1 MSRKVIPIR
10 NYLMTNCS
18 RKYLAYRSK
27 TQYVDAAMLRK
38 TIISAALATGFSSVC
53 APSAMADGGALN
65 IRLAVAPIIQ
75 LYVTDNVLEMAADD
89 ITAEILDSTGL
100 GRSEGRAEFFV
111 AANTGYNIYLSPEET
126 WGPFGAAKVK
136 FVGQSNSSNYIAG
149 QLFLDTDMSSDAR
162 TGGDTDIVGWDPTA
176 GLNAFSTFFWR
187 NFPDRRWLGFAR
199 FLWVISGGTVIGPND
214 GIGNVSYTQP
224 TSGLHR
230 YGVGAIFDPQDWS
243 GSQRD
248 DLDGAPEGA
257 ESIAPPDVYS
267 TTVTV
272 TVSTV

>member
-1 MSRKVIPIR
+1 
-10 NYLMTNCS
+10 
-18 RKYLAYRSK
+18 
-27 TQYVDAAMLRK
+27 MLRN
-38 TIISAALATGFSSVC
+38 TITPAIFAATSLWVSASSAV
-53 APSAMADGGALN
+53 ADDGTLN
-65 IRLAVAPIIQ
+65 IKLAVAPIIQ
-75 LYVTDNVLEMAADD
+75 LYLTDNVLEMAADD

-100 GRSEGRAEFFV
+100 SRSEGRAEFFV
-111 AANTGYNIYLSPEET
+111 AANTGYNIYLTPAET

-136 FVGQSNSSNYIAG
+136 FVGQSDSSNYIAG

-187 NFPDRRWLGFAR
+187 NFPDTRWLGFAR

-224 TSGLHR
+224 LSGLHH

-272 TVSTV
+272 TVSTA

>member
-18 RKYLAYRSK
+18 RKYLAYRTK

-126 WGPFGAAKVK
+126 WARLARPKLSLSVKATAAIISRANS
-136 FVGQSNSSNYIAG
+136 FWTRICLQMHGLVGTQISW
-149 QLFLDTDMSSDAR
+149 
-162 TGGDTDIVGWDPTA
+162 VG
-176 GLNAFSTFFWR
+176 
-187 NFPDRRWLGFAR
+187 
-199 FLWVISGGTVIGPND
+199 
-214 GIGNVSYTQP
+214 TQP
-224 TSGLHR
+224 LG
-230 YGVGAIFDPQDWS
+230 
-243 GSQRD
+243 
-248 DLDGAPEGA
+248 
-257 ESIAPPDVYS
+257 
-267 TTVTV
+267 
-272 TVSTV
+272 